1 MILQAL
7 AKLYDDLLKAGEIPL
22 PGWSQI
28 KVGFALCI
36 DESGKVMQIIPQ
48 VRTVERKNKTV
59 TENRTMELPA
69 AVKRSSGIQSNFLW
83 DNSTYILG
91 IDEKGKADRSRDCF
105 NACRELHKEIIG
117 SPRGKEAKAILS
129 FFEKWDPCAAD
140 RNPII
145 AEMKEELCKGSNI
158 VFMVNGVFAHE
169 VPELREAWTR
179 HYEQADGEM
188 IQCLINGE
196 NDVLERVHPTIK
208 GVRNAQSS
216 GAALVSFNADSFCSF
231 NREQGANA
239 PIGKKAAFAYTSAL
253 NHLLADKNGVQSIGD
268 ATVVCWADGAK
279 PQYRALSSAS
289 LFGQALPAGMT
300 EDDLRATVKRLA
312 EGLACPE
319 YDLSPDTVFYILG
332 LAPNAAR
339 ISVRFFYRSSFGTLM
354 KNVNDHYERL
364 QIVGKRSESLPLWAL
379 LRETVNANASDK
391 TPSPVLSGAV
401 TRAVLE
407 GARYPAALL
416 EAVTL
421 RIRAERD
428 VTPAKAAIIKAYY
441 LKNQNPKVPKEVL
454 TVSLNESSTNV
465 PYTLGR
471 LFAVYEAAQE
481 KANPG
486 IGATIRD
493 KYFNAA
499 AATPAH
505 IFPVLNNLYQHH
517 LRKMDAGSRV
527 FFEKQVGTLTGNL
540 GEFYPVRFGLPE
552 QGAFQLGYYH
562 QKQKRYEKKENN

>member
-7 AKLYDDLLKAGEIPL
+7 AKLYDDLMKTGKIPI

-36 DESGKVMQIIPQ
+36 DETGEVTQIVPQ
-48 VRTVERKNKTV
+48 IRTVERKNKTI
-59 TENRTMELPA
+59 TEKRTMELPA
-69 AVKRSSGIQSNFLW
+69 AVKRTVGIQSNFLW
-83 DNSTYILG
+83 DNAAYILG
-91 IDEKGKADRSRDCF
+91 LDEKGKPDRF
-105 NACRELHKEIIG
+105 NACKQLHKEIIG
-117 SPRGKEAKAILS
+117 TLQGREAKAILS
-129 FFEKWDPCAAD
+129 FFEKWTPEKASET
-140 RNPII
+140 PIV
-145 AEMKEELCKGSNI
+145 AEMKEELCKGSNL

-179 HYEQADGEM
+179 HYELADGETV
-188 IQCLINGE
+188 QCLINGE
-196 NDVLERVHPTIK
+196 NDVLERVHPAIK

-253 NHLLADKNGVQSIGD
+253 NYLLADKNEVQFIGD
-268 ATVVCWADGAK
+268 TTVICWADGAK

-289 LFGQALPAGMT
+289 LFGQTPPAGMT

-312 EGLACPE
+312 NGLACPE

-364 QIVGKRSESLPLWAL
+364 QIVGERSDSLPLWAM
-379 LRETVNANASDK
+379 LRETVNMNASDK

-421 RIRAERD
+421 RIRAERN

-481 KANPG
+481 RANPG
-486 IGATIRD
+486 ISATIRD

-505 IFPVLNNLYQHH
+505 IFPVLNSLYHHH
-517 LRKMDAGSRV
+517 LRKMDTKSKDW
-527 FFEKQVGTLTGNL
+527 FEKQVGALEGVL
-540 GEFYPVRFGLPE
+540 GENFPIRLILPE

-562 QKQKRYEKKENN
+562 QKQKRFEKKENN

>member
-7 AKLYDDLLKAGEIPL
+7 AKLYDDLLSIGAIPL

-36 DESGKVMQIIPQ
+36 DENGEVTQIVPQ

-91 IDEKGKADRSRDCF
+91 VDEKGKADRSRDCF
-105 NACRELHKEIIG
+105 NACKQLHKEIIG
-117 SPRGKEAKAILS
+117 TLQGREAKAILS
-129 FFEKWDPCAAD
+129 FFEKWDPGKAGE
-140 RNPII
+140 NPIV
-145 AEMKEELCKGSNI
+145 AEVKEELYKGPNL

-179 HYEQADGEM
+179 HYEQADGET

-196 NDVLERVHPTIK
+196 NDVLERVHPAIK

-253 NHLLADKNGVQSIGD
+253 NHLLAEKNDVQFVGD
-268 ATVVCWADGAK
+268 TTVVCWADGAK

-289 LFGQALPAGMT
+289 LFGQAPPAGMT
-300 EDDLRATVKRLA
+300 EDELRAAVKRLA
-312 EGLACPE
+312 NGLPCPE

-339 ISVRFFYRSSFGTLM
+339 ISVRFFYRNSFGALM

-364 QIVGKRSESLPLWAL
+364 RIEGERSDTLPLWAL
-379 LRETVNANASDK
+379 LRETVNPSASDK

-407 GARYPAALL
+407 GTRYPAALL

-428 VTPAKAAIIKAYY
+428 IKSAKAAIIKAYY

-481 KANPG
+481 RANPG
-486 IGATIRD
+486 ISATIRD

-517 LRKMDAGSRV
+517 IRKMDAKYRV
-527 FFEKQVGTLTGNL
+527 FFDKQVGDLTGNL
-540 GEFYPVRFGLPE
+540 EETLPNRLGLPE

-562 QKQKRYEKKENN
+562 QKQKRFEKKENN